1 MNKKLFFSLFA
12 ATGMLFATSC
22 SNDELEGARSGNE
35 AQVTFSLGLEGGLDT
50 RAISDGTGAKK
61 LICAI
66 YDANDPDNKVL
77 LDKVVINDEK
87 VDENGQYVNTD
98 AFEGGLKDNVKITLA
113 KGQTYTMVFWAQ
125 NEACKAYTTTDLT
138 DVKVSYKAENGT
150 DDAINNDETRDAFY
164 AAETFKV
171 EGDKEINV
179 TLKRPFAQINVGVD
193 KEDWDAAVAS
203 GITIEKSSVVIKD
216 VADKIN
222 LLTGAVEASDAMEN
236 GITYTLNAIPD
247 ETLYVETDETKEGK
261 EAYVWLSMSYILVND
276 GSTASPS
283 VDGADQST
291 LSALKYTFAPASG
304 KQIEFEEGL
313 AGAPVQRNYRTNI
326 LGKILTGDIQFNIT
340 IDPVYK
346 DDYIYPDGSLAQ
358 ELEMAATFGGTVTLT
373 EDVTLEAPLN
383 VTADMVIDLNGK
395 TITGNFS
402 DKNNEAVINNSGTLK
417 LMGNGTI
424 KNTAENGAAVINNSG
439 KLALDGVTIKGAPI
453 GTTGYPS
460 YAVYTSG
467 ELTVE
472 KGTTIS
478 SDRGAISMSDGAN
491 VTINGGEIKVTDALG
506 TRSLTAHVIY
516 AYGKNSKLT
525 INDGNF
531 EMAYAAAGNTGA
543 SVICPAG
550 ATIDVY
556 GGNFSYAGTV
566 GQSGIFQNYM
576 GYGALVNVYGGT
588 YNDDTVTKS
597 GNLADGYHAIKS
609 NGTYYVVP
617 EDVSAVA
624 TTSDE
629 MAAALTADEENI
641 KVVLAN
647 DIDLPIGSLGQ
658 ITGGS
663 GEYKLGGENTQNIVI
678 DLNGKKLNI
687 TTTYWSAIG
696 AKNDDALFTIKNGSM
711 TSTGNSAGTWN
722 AWDLRFSNCNYVF
735 EDVDF
740 KKAVAL
746 DNVGKSTLMKNVTI
760 TDTHNVDTYG
770 LWITAEGQTVTLDDC
785 FIDMTPA
792 THGRGIKID
801 NQYIAEAD
809 QKKVTLNVKN
819 VTFKTDEKAAILVK
833 SVAGAEINAS
843 NLNISEVA
851 ADDYFAVWVDEDA
864 KVHADKV
871 VVNGALKA
879 VEGTVAKVSDS
890 SGLSLAI
897 ANGDANI
904 VLAGNVTYGSEIE
917 NNVIFNLNNNTFEAT
932 NTITLSNDAD
942 FTMIGGSYEVNGTYG
957 HVDVR
962 PSTAEGSVVTYEDV
976 DFSFNKLSKT
986 WGTCTDRLGSV
997 VEVCAT
1003 VADAHT
1009 KILFKNCTF
1018 DNAKVLFE
1026 GMSGKTGTFEA
1037 VFENCTFKALTSS
1050 APVEVMNYVKGTIKM
1065 SGCTFNLT
1073 CTSSSASAISVT
1085 SNPTTSVTVTAE
1097 NNTINAVAATPYT
1110 YDASKGETEVHN
1122 IKVIG
1127 TPNNIKFISFDS
1139 NTTVNESG
1147 TVKTGIAQ

>member
-1 MNKKLFFSLFA
+1 MNKNLFLGMFVA
-12 ATGMLFATSC
+12 AGMLFATSC

-164 AAETFKV
+164 AAETFEVK
-171 EGDKEINV
+171 GDKEINV

-236 GITYTLNAIPD
+236 GITYTLNAIPN

-276 GSTASPS
+276 GSAASPS

-304 KQIEFEEGL
+304 KQIQFEEGL

-340 IDPVYK
+340 IDPAY
-346 DDYIYPDGSLAQ
+346 DGDNIYPDGSLAQ

-395 TITGNFS
+395 NITGNFS
-402 DKNNEAVINNSGTLK
+402 DKVKEAVINNSGTLK
-417 LMGNGTI
+417 LMGNGII
-424 KNTAENGAAVINNSG
+424 KNTATNGAAVITNSG
-439 KLALDGVTIKGAPI
+439 KLVLSGVTIQGAPI
-453 GTTGYPS
+453 VTTGYPE
-460 YAVYTSG
+460 YAVITSG

-472 KGTTIS
+472 EGTIIS
-478 SDRGAISMSDGAN
+478 SDRGAIYMNNGAK
-491 VTINGGEIKVTDALG
+491 VTINGGDIKVTNALG
-506 TRSLTAHVIY
+506 TRTLTAHVIY
-516 AYGKNSKLT
+516 AYGSNSKLT

-531 EMAYAAAGNTGA
+531 EMAYTAAENTGA

-556 GGNFSYAGTV
+556 GGNFSYAGKV

-576 GYGALVNVYGGT
+576 GYGAPVNVYGGT

-597 GNLADGYHAIKS
+597 GNLADGYRAIQSGGKWH
-609 NGTYYVVP
+609 VVAK
-617 EDVSAVA
+617 DITAVA
-624 TTSDE
+624 TTADE
-629 MAAALTADEENI
+629 LAAALIANEENI
-641 KVVLAN
+641 KVVLTN
-647 DIDLPIGSLGQ
+647 DIDVPITSLGSQ
-658 ITGGS
+658 TPSS
-663 GEYKLGGENTQNIVI
+663 GEYKLGGEKTQNIVI

-760 TDTHNVDTYG
+760 TDTHNADTYG
-770 LWITAEGQTVTLDDC
+770 LWITAEGQTVTLEDC
-785 FIDMTPA
+785 VIDMTPA
-792 THGRGIKID
+792 TDGRGIKID
-801 NQYIAEAD
+801 NQYVTD

-819 VTFKTDEKAAILVK
+819 VTFKTEEKAAILVK

-843 NLNISEVA
+843 NLNINDVA
-851 ADDYFAVWVDEDA
+851 ADNYHAVWVDEDA
-864 KVHADKV
+864 AAHADKV
-871 VVNGALKA
+871 IVNGALKA
-879 VEGTVAKVSDS
+879 VEGTVAIVGNGTNISDAI
-890 SGLSLAI
+890 SG
-897 ANGDANI
+897 GKENI
-904 VLAGNVTYGSEIE
+904 VLAGDVEHGSAINNDVTI
-917 NNVIFNLNNNTFEAT
+917 NLNNNTFEAT
-932 NTITLSNDAD
+932 GTINLGNNANL
-942 FTMIGGSYEVNGTYG
+942 TMIGGDYVVNGTYG

-962 PSTAEGSVVTYEDV
+962 PSTVEGSVVTYEDV
-976 DFSFNKLSKT
+976 NFSYNKLGPSNGPST
-986 WGTCTDRLGSV
+986 NRLGTV

-1003 VADAHT
+1003 VTDAHT

-1018 DNAKVLFE
+1018 DNAQVLFE
-1026 GMSGKTGTFEA
+1026 GLSGTIGTFEA
-1037 VFENCTFKALTSS
+1037 VFENCTFNALTSS
-1050 APVEVMNYVKGTIKM
+1050 APVYVQNYVKGTIKM
-1065 SGCTFNLT
+1065 TGCTFNLT
-1073 CTSSSASAISVT
+1073 CTSSTASAISV
-1085 SNPTTSVTVTAE
+1085 SSSSSTSVTVTAE
-1097 NNTINAVAATPYT
+1097 NNTFNAVAATPYT

-1122 IKVIG
+1122 IKVNG
-1127 TPNNIKFISFDS
+1127 TPANIKFISIS
-1139 NTTVNESG
+1139 GSTSTATESG
-1147 TVKTGIAQ
+1147 TIKTGIA